1 MEMKICQ
8 ELPER
13 RIAELKIYLI
23 WKKYTSQFYLGPEKT
38 AILELRLQKSQKSL
52 PCSLPEH
59 NRNFFGRK
67 LMALNTAQG
76 EQQERN

>member
-23 WKKYTSQFYLGPEKT
+23 WNRYTLQLYLGPEKT
-38 AILELRLQKSQKSL
+38 AILELRLQTPQKSAR
-52 PCSLPEH
+52 CSLPEH
-59 NRNFFGRK
+59 DCNFSGRQ
-67 LMALNTAQG
+67 LSALNTAQC
-76 EQQERN
+76 E

>member
-13 RIAELKIYLI
+13 TTAELKIYLI
-23 WKKYTSQFYLGPEKT
+23 WNRYTSQFYLGPEKA
-38 AILELRLQKSQKSL
+38 AILELRLQKPQKSVH
-52 PCSLPEH
+52 CSLPEH
-59 NRNFFGRK
+59 DCNFFGRQV
-67 LMALNTAQG
+67 LALNTAQC